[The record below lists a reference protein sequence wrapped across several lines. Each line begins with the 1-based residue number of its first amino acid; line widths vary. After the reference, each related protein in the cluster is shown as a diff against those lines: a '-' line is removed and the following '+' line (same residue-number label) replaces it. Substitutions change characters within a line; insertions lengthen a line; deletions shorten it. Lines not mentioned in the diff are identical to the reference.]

1 MASVFVLLE
10 AFNRK
15 EAAALGFF
23 PCATASVVG
32 SARFELTNAGVKVPC
47 LTTWRRP
54 IIKEKAVQER
64 ACTVFG
70 GVPREIRTLG
80 LQSHNLAR

>member
-1 MASVFVLLE
+1 ME
-10 AFNRK
+10 AMSRGILGNKQKNRRTPK
-15 EAAALGFF
+15 GDAAL
-23 PCATASVVG
+23 VG